1 MLLGLKDA
9 INRDGMH
16 SRSCPSIAP
25 QCSTRIPFR
34 QVWCPSTLNMS
45 WLL

>member
-25 QCSTRIPFR
+25 QCSTRIIQDAKAHR
-34 QVWCPSTLNMS
+34 LQNEDSIM
-45 WLL
+45 